1 MGYEKFKTEIV
12 KALSGFYG
20 GNTEVELVEALRNNG
35 KRRDA
40 VRICVD
46 GEDSSAV
53 PAIYLEGFFRMYDAG
68 DMDMEGCVKGI
79 TELRAASV
87 CSPQIAQFSHG
98 LLSWDAVREKVYPML
113 LSSQENREM
122 LEKLVSRSL
131 LDLSVIY
138 IIRETADGG
147 NSCSVKIT
155 RGMMEAYGIS
165 EGQLYRQAM
174 RNLKGDG
181 YRFFEI
187 GAYIQGRINSGGNRD
202 ELEQRNVDGLE
213 DGEMYILRNASGLY
227 GAAGILNGELIQNTV
242 KGHDCFILPS
252 SIHETIFLPV
262 SDDQNQRE
270 LDGMVAEINR
280 MCVDEEERLAD
291 HSYYYDARA
300 GEIRICA

>member
-187 GAYIQGRINSGGNRD
+187 GAYIQDRINSGGNRD